1 MIPKIIQNSM
11 RHFTA
16 TAAVILSLACMF
28 SCKKEKGGGDTLEKI
43 YFVDPAS
50 ASMVLTQGQTGYIMY
65 ATVPESAAATA
76 VMEWSS
82 SDTNIAEVFNGQV
95 TAIAPGNTVITV
107 KCGNVSATLDVQVV
121 PIPVTSF
128 NVPKSMNAYMDMPTP
143 IKLTVEPAEANAA
156 SLEWKSDNPEIAE
169 VVIES
174 GKAFVNAKKEGG
186 CKITVTPYNN
196 SEASQQIAVTV
207 YPAIFKLMRR
217 SISGESGYVEILND
231 DSFDITDIG
240 MPTYEGMRYIEMIRL
255 DGGEL
260 LDSSVEVNNENS
272 GIVSITKHKR
282 SESKIILNAEE
293 KSEVGATKISVSLK
307 DDDNVY
313 TKTFTITRQKH
324 DFTSD
329 TKICRI
335 YTETPVNDV
344 EEMAREAILAV
355 QMFPAVNAV
364 WTSSNESVA
373 KVAPLTVD
381 GTGFS
386 PMAEIRTFGE
396 YGSAEITAT
405 DESGEHTR
413 KFTVRVSKA
422 SFPAGTKICI
432 RVDGHIEPVGESTT
446 IRASYDGRNDEAF
459 GLMDASGNYLS
470 TFTNFKWTIESPS
483 CECSLTP
490 VGASGVVIAPISTT
504 TFSGSKTATLV
515 CTDDAG
521 NRLTHKI
528 FIDSPNAFRGVENL
542 RVTVD
547 GKSYTGNAKVDIGK
561 TATIDIAKLTYGSSY
576 DGLKWENVGVLG
588 SVYGRTKLN
597 NNSSGSLMSI
607 EFTPNRKMEAMPIS
621 VEDEIGQVRKIYIS
635 SAKFHFPDGA
645 KLYYSYTAVNPT
657 NSGWKEATSGVLLR
671 PNISTNIKIATS
683 ETGAPVVDKAYY
695 YQVWASAIEKSK
707 KNQYVNEFSPLYNE
721 DYNVFSVFVNGYP
734 PRDDAPE
741 PYGITVKDDYGTSLY
756 NQFYI
761 HELVKFDSSTEFFV
775 WASLG
780 GAGRGYSV
788 KYDKGKDK
796 RLYVD
801 VDPPSSGKIPEVRI
815 TWTLSYNAGYYIFPE
830 ARITNSVGEQSEY
843 SMYHVRQVKFNP
855 VSSTASSPTKVV
867 LFDDY
872 GNTKTIY
879 ISYNIKN

>member
-1 MIPKIIQNSM
+1 M
-11 RHFTA
+11 RRF
-16 TAAVILSLACMF
+16 TAAVAVLLSLACAF

-50 ASMVLTQGQTGYIMY
+50 SSMVLSQGQTGYIMY

-121 PIPVTSF
+121 PIPVTNFS
-128 NVPKSMNAYMDMPTP
+128 VPKSMNAYMDMPTP

-196 SEASQQIAVTV
+196 SEASQQISVTV
-207 YPAIFKLMRR
+207 YPAIFKLMRK

-240 MPTYEGMRYIEMIRL
+240 MPYEGIRCIEMIRL
-255 DGGEL
+255 DGDKL
-260 LDSSVEVNNENS
+260 LESSVEVNNENS
-272 GIVSITKHKR
+272 GIVSITKRQR
-282 SESKIILNAEE
+282 SESKVLLNVEE
-293 KSEVGATKISVSLK
+293 KSEVGATKVSVSLK
-307 DDDNVY
+307 EDDNVY

-335 YTETPVNDV
+335 NTETPVNDV
-344 EEMAREAILAV
+344 EEMARNATMEV

-373 KVAPLTVD
+373 KVVPATSD

-422 SFPAGTKICI
+422 SFPAGTKIST
-432 RVDGHIEPVGESTT
+432 RVNNNYVPVGESTT
-446 IRASYDGRNDEAF
+446 IRASYDGRNAGGF
-459 GLMDASGNYLS
+459 GLLEASGNPS
-470 TFTNFKWTIESPS
+470 TFSNIKWTIESPS
-483 CECSLTP
+483 CECRLTQ
-490 VGASGVVIAPISTT
+490 VGANGVIIRPISKT

-521 NRLTHKI
+521 NQLKHKI
-528 FIDSPNAFRGVENL
+528 IIYSPIAFGRNALGAKVNSEMFYE
-542 RVTVD
+542 D
-547 GKSYTGNAKVDIGK
+547 AKVDIGNK
-561 TATIDIAKLTYGSSY
+561 AVVALYGNKKVPVTLAGVKWSGLEKLNSYGSVNISTNSTNTISY
-576 DGLKWENVGVLG
+576 F
-588 SVYGRTKLN
+588 
-597 NNSSGSLMSI
+597 
-607 EFTPNRKMEAMPIS
+607 EFTPNQKMESVTIT
-621 VEDEIGQVRKIYIS
+621 VEDEIGQEQTLRIQ
-635 SAKFHFPDGA
+635 SAAFHFPKGA
-645 KLYYSYTAVNPT
+645 KLYYSYGNVDPT
-657 NSGWKEATSGVLLR
+657 GGYWAEVLDGMPLK
-671 PNISTNIKIATS
+671 NDAGTYLKIATS
-683 ETGAPVVDKAYY
+683 AEGKPIVDKAYWD
-695 YQVWASAIEKSK
+695 QIWASAIEKSK
-707 KNQYVNEFSPLYNE
+707 NHSYIGEF
-721 DYNVFSVFVNGYP
+721 DDIRINVLRPWNIFGVFTKKYP
-734 PRDDAPE
+734 TKYQEPE
-741 PYGITVKDDYGTSLY
+741 YYSIEAKDDYGTALSAG
-756 NQFYI
+756 FYI
-761 HELVKFDSSTEFFV
+761 REWVEFKSEDRFQIYMKKTST
-775 WASLG
+775 
-780 GAGRGYSV
+780 
-788 KYDKGKDK
+788 
-796 RLYVD
+796 
-801 VDPPSSGKIPEVRI
+801 
-815 TWTLSYNAGYYIFPE
+815 
-830 ARITNSVGEQSEY
+830 
-843 SMYHVRQVKFNP
+843 
-855 VSSTASSPTKVV
+855 
-867 LFDDY
+867 
-872 GNTKTIY
+872 
-879 ISYNIKN
+879 

>member
-1 MIPKIIQNSM
+1 M
-11 RHFTA
+11 RRF
-16 TAAVILSLACMF
+16 TAAVAVLLSLACAF

-50 ASMVLTQGQTGYIMY
+50 ASMVLSQGQTGYIMY

-121 PIPVTSF
+121 PIPVTNFS
-128 NVPKSMNAYMDMPTP
+128 VPKSMNAYMDMPTP

-196 SEASQQIAVTV
+196 SDASQQISVTV
-207 YPAIFKLMRR
+207 YPAIFKLMRK
-217 SISGESGYVEILND
+217 SISGESSYVEILND

-240 MPTYEGMRYIEMIRL
+240 MPTYEGIRCIEMIRL
-255 DGGEL
+255 DGSSL
-260 LDSSVEVNNENS
+260 LESSVEVNNENS
-272 GIVSITKHKR
+272 GIVSITKRQR
-282 SESKIILNAEE
+282 SESKVLLNVEE
-293 KSEVGATKISVSLK
+293 KSEVGATKVSVSLK
-307 DDDNVY
+307 EDDNVY

-335 YTETPVNDV
+335 NTETPVNDV
-344 EEMAREAILAV
+344 EEMARNATMEV

-373 KVAPLTVD
+373 KVVPATSD
-381 GTGFS
+381 GKGFS
-386 PMAEIRTFGE
+386 PIAEIRTFGE

-432 RVDGHIEPVGESTT
+432 RVNGKIEPVGESTT

-490 VGASGVVIAPISTT
+490 VGASGVVVAPISTT
-504 TFSGSKTATLV
+504 AFSGSKTATLV

-521 NRLTHKI
+521 NQLKHKI
-528 FIDSPNAFRGVENL
+528 IIYSPIAFGRNALGAKVNSEMFYE
-542 RVTVD
+542 D
-547 GKSYTGNAKVDIGK
+547 AKVDIGNK
-561 TATIDIAKLTYGSSY
+561 AVVALYGNKKVPVTLAGVKWSGLEKLNSYGSVNISTNSTNTISY
-576 DGLKWENVGVLG
+576 F
-588 SVYGRTKLN
+588 
-597 NNSSGSLMSI
+597 
-607 EFTPNRKMEAMPIS
+607 EFTPNQKMESVTIT
-621 VEDEIGQVRKIYIS
+621 VEDEIGQEQTLRIQSAAFHFPKGAKIYIS
-635 SAKFHFPDGA
+635 YYKSTWSTSDDCIFFNNGSTYFRVGTSATDFVKSGSPVKWSFVKTYPELKYSSTFRALPSGDASIYALSPTSYPNDYANDDYTLVAKDAYGTEIESRFKVKKFMNFNDGCWFRLDHTYNEPSSIYKFGDGNDVYVTLPA
-645 KLYYSYTAVNPT
+645 KASYKVGMTCCPKEKGNTVYVNRAEISDFK
-657 NSGWKEATSGVLLR
+657 NGS
-671 PNISTNIKIATS
+671 ISTRTEK
-683 ETGAPVVDKAYY
+683 PVFRA
-695 YQVWASAIEKSK
+695 E
-707 KNQYVNEFSPLYNE
+707 
-721 DYNVFSVFVNGYP
+721 
-734 PRDDAPE
+734 
-741 PYGITVKDDYGTSLY
+741 ITVKREEYACIT
-756 NQFYI
+756 FY
-761 HELVKFDSSTEFFV
+761 
-775 WASLG
+775 
-780 GAGRGYSV
+780 
-788 KYDKGKDK
+788 
-796 RLYVD
+796 
-801 VDPPSSGKIPEVRI
+801 
-815 TWTLSYNAGYYIFPE
+815 
-830 ARITNSVGEQSEY
+830 
-843 SMYHVRQVKFNP
+843 
-855 VSSTASSPTKVV
+855 
-867 LFDDY
+867 DDY
-872 GNTKTIY
+872 GNKKAFY
-879 ISYNIKN
+879 IKHK

>member
-1 MIPKIIQNSM
+1 MIPKIIQNPM
-11 RHFTA
+11 RRF
-16 TAAVILSLACMF
+16 TAAVAVLLSLACAF

-50 ASMVLTQGQTGYIMY
+50 ASMVLSQGQTGYIMY

-128 NVPKSMNAYMDMPTP
+128 SVPKTMSAYMDMPTP
-143 IKLTVEPAEANAA
+143 IKLTVEPAKANAA

-186 CKITVTPYNN
+186 CKISVTPYNN
-196 SEASQQIAVTV
+196 SDASQKIEVTV

-240 MPTYEGMRYIEMIRL
+240 MPSEDGKRSIEMIRV
-255 DGGEL
+255 DGSSL
-260 LDSSVEVNNENS
+260 LESSVEVYNENS
-272 GIVSITKHKR
+272 GIVSITKYKR
-282 SESKIILNAEE
+282 SESKILLMVEE
-293 KSEVGATKISVSLK
+293 QSEVGAAKVSVSLK
-307 DDDNVY
+307 EDDNVY

-329 TKICRI
+329 TKICRM
-335 YTETPVNDV
+335 YSETPVNDV
-344 EEMAREAILAV
+344 EEMARNATMQV

-373 KVAPLTVD
+373 KVESASSD
-381 GTGFS
+381 GVGFS
-386 PMAEIRTFGE
+386 PWAMIKTFGE

-413 KFTVRVSKA
+413 KFTVKVSKA

-432 RVDGHIEPVGESTT
+432 RVGGKIEPVGESTT

-490 VGASGVVIAPISTT
+490 VGASGVVVAPISTT
-504 TFSGSKTATLV
+504 TFSGIKMATLV

-521 NRLTHKI
+521 NQLKHKI
-528 FIDSPNAFRGVENL
+528 IIDSPIAFVRNTL
-542 RVTVD
+542 RAKVNSEMFYKD
-547 GKSYTGNAKVDIGK
+547 AKVDIGNK
-561 TATIDIAKLTYGSSY
+561 AVVAIYGNKNKQVPVTLAGVKWSGLEKLNSYGSVNISTNSTNTISY
-576 DGLKWENVGVLG
+576 F
-588 SVYGRTKLN
+588 
-597 NNSSGSLMSI
+597 
-607 EFTPNRKMEAMPIS
+607 EFTPNQKMESVTIT
-621 VEDEIGQVRKIYIS
+621 VEDEIGQELTLRIQ
-635 SAKFHFPDGA
+635 SAAFHFPKGA
-645 KLYYSYTAVNPT
+645 KLYYSYGNVDPT
-657 NSGWKEATSGVLLR
+657 GGYWAEVLDGMPLK
-671 PNISTNIKIATS
+671 NDAGTYLKIATS
-683 ETGAPVVDKAYY
+683 AEGKPIVDKAYWD
-695 YQVWASAIEKSK
+695 QIWASAIEKSK
-707 KNQYVNEFSPLYNE
+707 NHSYIGEFDDIRINVLRPWNIFGVFTKKNPTKYQ
-721 DYNVFSVFVNGYP
+721 
-734 PRDDAPE
+734 E
-741 PYGITVKDDYGTSLY
+741 PKYYSIEAKDDYGTALSAG
-756 NQFYI
+756 FYI
-761 HELVKFDSSTEFFV
+761 REWVEFKSEDRFVIYMKNASSDIKYGDGSAVHDDIPNRQLFSDGSIIVKLNFDGNIPYRF
-775 WASLG
+775 
-780 GAGRGYSV
+780 
-788 KYDKGKDK
+788 
-796 RLYVD
+796 
-801 VDPPSSGKIPEVRI
+801 PSIIV
-815 TWTLSYNAGYYIFPE
+815 
-830 ARITNSVGEQSEY
+830 TNSAKQDHPYEYYLYHANFVRVYPTSSNVGTRLIFSDD
-843 SMYHVRQVKFNP
+843 
-855 VSSTASSPTKVV
+855 
-867 LFDDY
+867 FD
-872 GNTKTIY
+872 NMKTITFK
-879 ISYNIKN
+879 IE

>member
-1 MIPKIIQNSM
+1 M
-11 RHFTA
+11 RRF
-16 TAAVILSLACMF
+16 TAAVAVLLSLACAF

-50 ASMVLTQGQTGYIMY
+50 ASMVLSQGQTGYIMY

-107 KCGNVSATLDVQVV
+107 KCGNVLATLDVQVV
-121 PIPVTSF
+121 PIPVSNF
-128 NVPKSMNAYMDMPTP
+128 SVPKSMNAYMDMPTP

-196 SEASQQIAVTV
+196 SEASQQISVTV

-240 MPTYEGMRYIEMIRL
+240 MPYEGIRCIEMIRL
-255 DGGEL
+255 DGDKL
-260 LDSSVEVNNENS
+260 LESSVEVNNENS
-272 GIVSITKHKR
+272 GIVSITKRQR
-282 SESKIILNAEE
+282 SESKVLLNVEE
-293 KSEVGATKISVSLK
+293 KSEVGATKVSVSLK
-307 DDDNVY
+307 EDDNVY

-344 EEMAREAILAV
+344 EEMSRNATMEV

-373 KVAPLTVD
+373 KVVPATSD

-386 PMAEIRTFGE
+386 PMAEIQTFGE

-405 DESGEHTR
+405 DESGKNTR
-413 KFTVRVSKA
+413 KFTVKVSKA
-422 SFPAGTKICI
+422 SFPAGTKIST
-432 RVDGHIEPVGESTT
+432 RVNNNYVPVGESTT
-446 IRASYDGRNDEAF
+446 IRASYDGRNAGGF
-459 GLMDASGNYLS
+459 GLLEASGNPS
-470 TFTNFKWTIESPS
+470 TFSNIKWTIESPS
-483 CECSLTP
+483 CECRLTQ
-490 VGASGVVIAPISTT
+490 VGANGVIIRPISKT

-528 FIDSPNAFRGVENL
+528 FIDSPNAFSGVHNL

-547 GKSYTGNAKVDIGK
+547 GKSYTSNAKVDIGK
-561 TATIDIAKLTYGSSY
+561 TATIDIAKFTFDSSY

-588 SVYGRTKLN
+588 SVYGTTKLN

-635 SAKFHFPDGA
+635 SAEFQFPEGA
-645 KLYYSYTAVNPT
+645 K
-657 NSGWKEATSGVLLR
+657 
-671 PNISTNIKIATS
+671 
-683 ETGAPVVDKAYY
+683 
-695 YQVWASAIEKSK
+695 
-707 KNQYVNEFSPLYNE
+707 
-721 DYNVFSVFVNGYP
+721 
-734 PRDDAPE
+734 
-741 PYGITVKDDYGTSLY
+741 
-756 NQFYI
+756 
-761 HELVKFDSSTEFFV
+761 
-775 WASLG
+775 
-780 GAGRGYSV
+780 
-788 KYDKGKDK
+788 
-796 RLYVD
+796 
-801 VDPPSSGKIPEVRI
+801 
-815 TWTLSYNAGYYIFPE
+815 
-830 ARITNSVGEQSEY
+830 
-843 SMYHVRQVKFNP
+843 
-855 VSSTASSPTKVV
+855 
-867 LFDDY
+867 
-872 GNTKTIY
+872 IY
-879 ISYNIKN
+879 ISYNKSTWNTKDDWAFFNNGSTYFRVGTSATDFVKSGLPVEWSCVKCWPTSNYGSKLRVLPGEDASQYVLSPLAYADDYKADEYIVIAKDAYGTEVRSPLMLKKFMNFNNAVWVRLKYYDNGTQKTETLTYTFDSGKDVYKTLPAKATNLVVLECSPYENGNTVYVNCAEIIDFKNGSVGTRTKKPAFREEVTIKSEEYARITFYDDYGNKKAFYIKKK

>member
-1 MIPKIIQNSM
+1 MIPKIIQNPM
-11 RHFTA
+11 RRF
-16 TAAVILSLACMF
+16 TAAVAVLLSLACAF

-50 ASMVLTQGQTGYIMY
+50 ASMVLSQGQTGYIMY

-121 PIPVTSF
+121 PIPVTNFS
-128 NVPKSMNAYMDMPTP
+128 VPKSMNAYMDMPTP

-196 SEASQQIAVTV
+196 SEASQQISVTV

-217 SISGESGYVEILND
+217 SISGESSYVEILND

-255 DGGEL
+255 DGDKL
-260 LDSSVEVNNENS
+260 LESSVEVNNENS
-272 GIVSITKHKR
+272 GIVSITKRQR
-282 SESKIILNAEE
+282 SESKVLLNVEE
-293 KSEVGATKISVSLK
+293 KSEVGATKVSVSLK
-307 DDDNVY
+307 EDDNVY

-344 EEMAREAILAV
+344 EEMARNATMEV

-373 KVAPLTVD
+373 KVVPATSD

-413 KFTVRVSKA
+413 KFTVKVSKA
-422 SFPAGTKICI
+422 SFPAGTKIST
-432 RVDGHIEPVGESTT
+432 RVNNNYVPVGESTT
-446 IRASYDGRNDEAF
+446 IRASYDGRNAGGF
-459 GLMDASGNYLS
+459 GLLEASGNPS
-470 TFTNFKWTIESPS
+470 TFSNIKWTIESPS
-483 CECSLTP
+483 CECRLTQ
-490 VGASGVVIAPISTT
+490 VGANGVIIRPISKT

-528 FIDSPNAFRGVENL
+528 FIASPNAFSGVHNL

-547 GKSYTGNAKVDIGK
+547 GKSYTSNAKVDIGK
-561 TATIDIAKLTYGSSY
+561 TATIDIAKFTFDSSY

-588 SVYGRTKLN
+588 SVYGTTKLN

-635 SAKFHFPDGA
+635 SAKFHFPEGA
-645 KLYYSYTAVNPT
+645 KLYYSYGNVDPT
-657 NSGWKEATSGVLLR
+657 GGYWAEVLDGMPLK
-671 PNISTNIKIATS
+671 NYEGTCLKIATS
-683 ETGAPVVDKAYY
+683 AAGKPIVDKAYWD
-695 YQVWASAIEKSK
+695 QIWASAIEKSK
-707 KNQYVNEFSPLYNE
+707 NNSYVYEFGATMINALKPENVFAIFTKQYPAKNQ
-721 DYNVFSVFVNGYP
+721 D
-734 PRDDAPE
+734 PE
-741 PYGITVKDDYGTSLY
+741 PYSIEVKDDYGSAISAR
-756 NQFYI
+756 FYI
-761 HELVKFDSSTEFFV
+761 REWVKFDSDTRFEIGKKNGNLFIDYNNGSSESIRIPKSDLFSDGSIFV
-775 WASLG
+775 RMKFG
-780 GAGRGYSV
+780 NV
-788 KYDKGKDK
+788 
-796 RLYVD
+796 LYRFSRIIVTNSAKPD
-801 VDPPSSGKIPEVRI
+801 NPYEYYLYHENFIREYPTSSSGSGTR
-815 TWTLSYNAGYYIFPE
+815 LIFSDDFGNMKTFTFT
-830 ARITNSVGEQSEY
+830 TN
-843 SMYHVRQVKFNP
+843 
-855 VSSTASSPTKVV
+855 
-867 LFDDY
+867 
-872 GNTKTIY
+872 
-879 ISYNIKN
+879 

>member
-1 MIPKIIQNSM
+1 M
-11 RHFTA
+11 RRF
-16 TAAVILSLACMF
+16 TAAVAVLLSLACAF

-50 ASMVLTQGQTGYIMY
+50 ASMVLSQGQTGYIMY

-121 PIPVTSF
+121 PIPVTNFS
-128 NVPKSMNAYMDMPTP
+128 VPKSMNAYIDMPTH

-186 CKITVTPYNN
+186 CKITVTPYN
-196 SEASQQIAVTV
+196 SSDASQQISVTV

-217 SISGESGYVEILND
+217 SISGESSYVEILND

-240 MPTYEGMRYIEMIRL
+240 MPYEGIRCIEMIRL
-255 DGGEL
+255 DGDKL
-260 LDSSVEVNNENS
+260 LESSVEVNNENS
-272 GIVSITKHKR
+272 GIVSITKRQR
-282 SESKIILNAEE
+282 SESKVLLNVEE
-293 KSEVGATKISVSLK
+293 KSEVGATKVSVSLK
-307 DDDNVY
+307 EDDNVY

-373 KVAPLTVD
+373 KVVPATSD

-422 SFPAGTKICI
+422 SFPAGTKIST
-432 RVDGHIEPVGESTT
+432 RVNNNYVPVGESTT
-446 IRASYDGRNDEAF
+446 IRASYDGRNAGGF
-459 GLMDASGNYLS
+459 GLLEASGNPS
-470 TFTNFKWTIESPS
+470 TFSNIKWTIESPS

-490 VGASGVVIAPISTT
+490 VGASGVVVAPISTT

-521 NRLTHKI
+521 NQLKHKI
-528 FIDSPNAFRGVENL
+528 IIYSPKAFGRNALGAKVNSEMFYE
-542 RVTVD
+542 D
-547 GKSYTGNAKVDIGK
+547 AKVDIGNK
-561 TATIDIAKLTYGSSY
+561 AVVALYGNKKVPVTLAGVKWSGLEKLNSYGS
-576 DGLKWENVGVLG
+576 V
-588 SVYGRTKLN
+588 
-597 NNSSGSLMSI
+597 
-607 EFTPNRKMEAMPIS
+607 
-621 VEDEIGQVRKIYIS
+621 
-635 SAKFHFPDGA
+635 
-645 KLYYSYTAVNPT
+645 
-657 NSGWKEATSGVLLR
+657 
-671 PNISTNIKIATS
+671 NISTNSTNTI
-683 ETGAPVVDKAYY
+683 
-695 YQVWASAIEKSK
+695 SA
-707 KNQYVNEFSPLYNE
+707 
-721 DYNVFSVFVNGYP
+721 
-734 PRDDAPE
+734 
-741 PYGITVKDDYGTSLY
+741 
-756 NQFYI
+756 
-761 HELVKFDSSTEFFV
+761 
-775 WASLG
+775 
-780 GAGRGYSV
+780 
-788 KYDKGKDK
+788 
-796 RLYVD
+796 
-801 VDPPSSGKIPEVRI
+801 
-815 TWTLSYNAGYYIFPE
+815 
-830 ARITNSVGEQSEY
+830 
-843 SMYHVRQVKFNP
+843 
-855 VSSTASSPTKVV
+855 
-867 LFDDY
+867 
-872 GNTKTIY
+872 
-879 ISYNIKN
+879 

>member
-1 MIPKIIQNSM
+1 MIPKIIQNPM
-11 RHFTA
+11 RRF
-16 TAAVILSLACMF
+16 TAAVAVLLSLACAF

-50 ASMVLTQGQTGYIMY
+50 ASMVLSQGQTGYIMY

-121 PIPVTSF
+121 PIPVTNFS
-128 NVPKSMNAYMDMPTP
+128 VPKSMNAYMDMPTP

-196 SEASQQIAVTV
+196 SEASQQISVTV

-217 SISGESGYVEILND
+217 SISGESSYVEILND

-255 DGGEL
+255 DGDKL
-260 LDSSVEVNNENS
+260 LESSVEVNNENS
-272 GIVSITKHKR
+272 GIVSITKRQR
-282 SESKIILNAEE
+282 SESKVLLNVEE
-293 KSEVGATKISVSLK
+293 KSEVGATKVSVSLK
-307 DDDNVY
+307 EDDNVY

-344 EEMAREAILAV
+344 EEMARNATMEV

-373 KVAPLTVD
+373 KVVPATSD

-413 KFTVRVSKA
+413 KFTVKVSKA
-422 SFPAGTKICI
+422 SFPAGTKIST
-432 RVDGHIEPVGESTT
+432 RVNNNYVPVGESTT
-446 IRASYDGRNDEAF
+446 IRASYDGRNAEGF
-459 GLMDASGNYLS
+459 GLLEASGNPS
-470 TFTNFKWTIESPS
+470 TFSNIKWTIESPS
-483 CECSLTP
+483 CECRLTQ
-490 VGASGVVIAPISTT
+490 VGANGVIIRPISKTA
-504 TFSGSKTATLV
+504 FSGSKTATLV

-528 FIDSPNAFRGVENL
+528 FIDSPNAFSGVHNL

-547 GKSYTGNAKVDIGK
+547 GKSYTSNAKVDIGK
-561 TATIDIAKLTYGSSY
+561 TATIDIAKFTFDSSY

-588 SVYGRTKLN
+588 SVYGTTKLN

-621 VEDEIGQVRKIYIS
+621 VEDEIGQVKKIYIS
-635 SAKFHFPDGA
+635 SAKFQFPEGA
-645 KLYYSYTAVNPT
+645 KLYYSYGNVDPT
-657 NSGWKEATSGVLLR
+657 GGYWAEVLDGMPLK
-671 PNISTNIKIATS
+671 NDAGTYLKIATS
-683 ETGAPVVDKAYY
+683 AEGKPIVDKAYWD
-695 YQVWASAIEKSK
+695 QIWASAIEKSK
-707 KNQYVNEFSPLYNE
+707 NHSYIGEFDDIRINVLRPWNIFGLFTKKYPAKNQ
-721 DYNVFSVFVNGYP
+721 D
-734 PRDDAPE
+734 PE
-741 PYGITVKDDYGTSLY
+741 PYSIEVKDDYGTAISAR
-756 NQFYI
+756 FYI
-761 HELVKFDSSTEFFV
+761 REWVKFDSDTRFEIGKKNGNLFIDYNNGSSESIRIPKSDLFSDGSIFV
-775 WASLG
+775 RMKFG
-780 GAGRGYSV
+780 NV
-788 KYDKGKDK
+788 
-796 RLYVD
+796 LYRFSRIIVTNSAKPD
-801 VDPPSSGKIPEVRI
+801 NPHEYYLYHENFIREYPTSSSGSGTR
-815 TWTLSYNAGYYIFPE
+815 LIFSDDFGNMKTFTFT
-830 ARITNSVGEQSEY
+830 TN
-843 SMYHVRQVKFNP
+843 
-855 VSSTASSPTKVV
+855 
-867 LFDDY
+867 
-872 GNTKTIY
+872 
-879 ISYNIKN
+879 

>member
-1 MIPKIIQNSM
+1 M
-11 RHFTA
+11 
-16 TAAVILSLACMF
+16 
-28 SCKKEKGGGDTLEKI
+28 
-43 YFVDPAS
+43 
-50 ASMVLTQGQTGYIMY
+50 
-65 ATVPESAAATA
+65 
-76 VMEWSS
+76 
-82 SDTNIAEVFNGQV
+82 

-121 PIPVTSF
+121 PIPVTNFS
-128 NVPKSMNAYMDMPTP
+128 VPKSMNAYMDMPTP
-143 IKLTVEPAEANAA
+143 IKLTLEPAEANAA
-156 SLEWKSDNPEIAE
+156 SLLWESDNPEIAE

-196 SEASQQIAVTV
+196 SEASQKIEVTV

-240 MPTYEGMRYIEMIRL
+240 MPTYEGMRYIIEMIRL

-307 DDDNVY
+307 EDDNVY

-335 YTETPVNDV
+335 YETPVNDV

-373 KVAPLTVD
+373 KVAPLTID
-381 GTGFS
+381 GKGFS

-405 DESGEHTR
+405 DESGKNTR
-413 KFTVRVSKA
+413 KFTVKVSKA

-432 RVDGHIEPVGESTT
+432 RVDGHIVPVGESTT
-446 IRASYDGRNDEAF
+446 LRASYDGRNDAAF

-490 VGASGVVIAPISTT
+490 VGASGVVVAPISTT

-528 FIDSPNAFRGVENL
+528 FIDSPNAFSGVHNL

-547 GKSYTGNAKVDIGK
+547 GKSYTSNAKVDIGK
-561 TATIDIAKLTYGSSY
+561 TATIDIAKFTFDSSY

-588 SVYGRTKLN
+588 SVYGTTKLN

-621 VEDEIGQVRKIYIS
+621 VEDEIGQVKKIYIS
-635 SAKFHFPDGA
+635 SAKFQFPEGA
-645 KLYYSYTAVNPT
+645 KLYYSYGNVDPT
-657 NSGWKEATSGVLLR
+657 GGYWSEVLDGMPLK
-671 PNISTNIKIATS
+671 NYEGTCLKIATS
-683 ETGAPVVDKAYY
+683 AAGKPIVDKAYWD
-695 YQVWASAIEKSK
+695 QIWASAIEKSK
-707 KNQYVNEFSPLYNE
+707 NDNYVYDFNETMINALKPE
-721 DYNVFSVFVNGYP
+721 NVFAIFTKQFPNKYQ
-734 PRDDAPE
+734 APKSYSIE
-741 PYGITVKDDYGTSLY
+741 AKDDYGTALSAS
-756 NQFYI
+756 FWI
-761 HELVKFDSSTEFFV
+761 REWVKFDSDTRFEVGKNKGNLFV
-775 WASLG
+775 DYNNGSSESIRIPKSELFSDG
-780 GAGRGYSV
+780 SIFVRV
-788 KYDKGKDK
+788 KF
-796 RLYVD
+796 
-801 VDPPSSGKIPEVRI
+801 
-815 TWTLSYNAGYYIFPE
+815 YNVEYIFP
-830 ARITNSVGEQSEY
+830 RIIVTNSAKQDHPHEY
-843 SMYHVRQVKFNP
+843 YLYHKKFIREYP
-855 VSSTASSPTKVV
+855 TSSSLGTR
-867 LFDDY
+867 LIFF
-872 GNTKTIY
+872 G
-879 ISYNIKN
+879 

>member
-1 MIPKIIQNSM
+1 MIPKIIQNPM
-11 RHFTA
+11 RRF
-16 TAAVILSLACMF
+16 TAAVAVLLSLACAF

-43 YFVDPAS
+43 YFVDPES
-50 ASMVLTQGQTGYIMY
+50 ASMVLSQGQTGYIMY

-121 PIPVTSF
+121 PIPVTNFS
-128 NVPKSMNAYMDMPTP
+128 VPKTMSAYMDMPTP

-156 SLEWKSDNPEIAE
+156 SLEWKSGNPEIAE

-196 SEASQQIAVTV
+196 SEASQQISVTV

-240 MPTYEGMRYIEMIRL
+240 MPYEGIRYIEMIRL
-255 DGGEL
+255 DGDKL
-260 LDSSVEVNNENS
+260 LESSVEVNNENS
-272 GIVSITKHKR
+272 GIVSITKRQR
-282 SESKIILNAEE
+282 SESKVLLNVEE
-293 KSEVGATKISVSLK
+293 KSEVGATKVSVSLK
-307 DDDNVY
+307 EDDNVY

-335 YTETPVNDV
+335 NTETPVNDV
-344 EEMAREAILAV
+344 EEMARNATMEV

-373 KVAPLTVD
+373 KVVPATSD

-413 KFTVRVSKA
+413 KFTVKVSKA

-432 RVDGHIEPVGESTT
+432 RVGGHIEPVGESTT
-446 IRASYDGRNDEAF
+446 IRASYDGRNDAAF

-483 CECSLTP
+483 CECSLSP
-490 VGASGVVIAPISTT
+490 VGASGVVVAPISTT

-528 FIDSPNAFRGVENL
+528 FIDSPNAFSGVHNL

-561 TATIDIAKLTYGSSY
+561 TATIDIAKLAVDSSY

-588 SVYGRTKLN
+588 SVYGTTKLN

-621 VEDEIGQVRKIYIS
+621 VEDEIGQVKKIYIS
-635 SAKFHFPDGA
+635 SAEFQFPEGA
-645 KLYYSYTAVNPT
+645 KIYISYYKSTWSTSDDCVFFNNGSTYFRVGTSATDFVKSGSPVKWSYAKTYPNSNYNSTFRALPEGDASIYALSPTSYPKDYDDDEYTLVAKDAYGTEISARFKVKKFMNFNDGIWFRLSYHVSGSQEGKKYKFESGKDVYLTLPKGAYADVKMDCCPYENGYGNAVYINRAEISDFK
-657 NSGWKEATSGVLLR
+657 NGS
-671 PNISTNIKIATS
+671 ISTRTEKPAFRPTVTTIS
-683 ETGAPVVDKAYY
+683 E
-695 YQVWASAIEKSK
+695 
-707 KNQYVNEFSPLYNE
+707 QY
-721 DYNVFSVFVNGYP
+721 
-734 PRDDAPE
+734 
-741 PYGITVKDDYGTSLY
+741 
-756 NQFYI
+756 
-761 HELVKFDSSTEFFV
+761 
-775 WASLG
+775 
-780 GAGRGYSV
+780 
-788 KYDKGKDK
+788 
-796 RLYVD
+796 
-801 VDPPSSGKIPEVRI
+801 
-815 TWTLSYNAGYYIFPE
+815 
-830 ARITNSVGEQSEY
+830 ARITLY
-843 SMYHVRQVKFNP
+843 
-855 VSSTASSPTKVV
+855 
-867 LFDDY
+867 DDY
-872 GNTKTIY
+872 GNKKAFY
-879 ISYNIKN
+879 IKQK

>member
-1 MIPKIIQNSM
+1 MIPKIIQNPM
-11 RHFTA
+11 RRF
-16 TAAVILSLACMF
+16 TAAVAVLLSLACAF

-50 ASMVLTQGQTGYIMY
+50 SSMVLSQGQTGYIMY

-121 PIPVTSF
+121 PIPVTNFS
-128 NVPKSMNAYMDMPTP
+128 VPKSMNAYMDMPTP

-196 SEASQQIAVTV
+196 SEASQQISVTV

-217 SISGESGYVEILND
+217 SISGESSYVEILND

-240 MPTYEGMRYIEMIRL
+240 MPYEGIRCIEMIRL
-255 DGGEL
+255 DGDKL
-260 LDSSVEVNNENS
+260 LESSVEVNNENS
-272 GIVSITKHKR
+272 GIVSITKRQR
-282 SESKIILNAEE
+282 SESKVLLNVEE
-293 KSEVGATKISVSLK
+293 KSEVGAAKVSVSLK
-307 DDDNVY
+307 EDDNVY

-344 EEMAREAILAV
+344 EEMSRNATMEV

-373 KVAPLTVD
+373 KVVPATSD

-386 PMAEIRTFGE
+386 PMAEIQTFGE

-422 SFPAGTKICI
+422 SFPAGTKIST
-432 RVDGHIEPVGESTT
+432 RVNNNYVPVGESTT
-446 IRASYDGRNDEAF
+446 IRASYDGRNAGGF
-459 GLMDASGNYLS
+459 GLLEASGNPS
-470 TFTNFKWTIESPS
+470 TFSNIKWTIESPS
-483 CECSLTP
+483 CECRLTQ
-490 VGASGVVIAPISTT
+490 VGANGVIIRPISKT

-528 FIDSPNAFRGVENL
+528 FIDSPNAFSGVHNL

-547 GKSYTGNAKVDIGK
+547 GKSYTGNAKVDFGK
-561 TATIDIAKLTYGSSY
+561 TATIDIAKFTFDSSY

-588 SVYGRTKLN
+588 SVYGTTKLN

-621 VEDEIGQVRKIYIS
+621 VEDEIGQVRKIYIT
-635 SAKFHFPDGA
+635 SAEFQFPEGA
-645 KLYYSYTAVNPT
+645 KIYISYYKSTWSTSDDKPFFNNGSTYFRVGTSATDFVKSGSPVKWSYAKTYPKSYNSTFRALPEGDASIYALSPT
-657 NSGWKEATSGVLLR
+657 SYPK
-671 PNISTNIKIATS
+671 
-683 ETGAPVVDKAYY
+683 DYY
-695 YQVWASAIEKSK
+695 
-707 KNQYVNEFSPLYNE
+707 
-721 DYNVFSVFVNGYP
+721 
-734 PRDDAPE
+734 DDNYTLVA
-741 PYGITVKDDYGTSLY
+741 KDAYGTEVSAR
-756 NQFYI
+756 FI
-761 HELVKFDSSTEFFV
+761 VKKFMNFNDGIWFRLSYYVRGSNGERV
-775 WASLG
+775 W
-780 GAGRGYSV
+780 
-788 KYDKGKDK
+788 KGKNYKFESGKDVYLTLPK
-796 RLYVD
+796 DAYNYVD
-801 VDPPSSGKIPEVRI
+801 IDCCPYEYGNSVYVSRAEIVDFENGSVGTRTRIPAFGATATTISEQ
-815 TWTLSYNAGYYIFPE
+815 Y
-830 ARITNSVGEQSEY
+830 ARITLY
-843 SMYHVRQVKFNP
+843 
-855 VSSTASSPTKVV
+855 
-867 LFDDY
+867 DDY
-872 GNTKTIY
+872 GNKKAFY
-879 ISYNIKN
+879 IKNK

>member
-1 MIPKIIQNSM
+1 MIPKIIQNPM
-11 RHFTA
+11 RHFMA
-16 TAAVILSLACMF
+16 TAAVLLSLACMF

-121 PIPVTSF
+121 PIPVTNFS
-128 NVPKSMNAYMDMPTP
+128 VPKTMSAYMDMPTP

-307 DDDNVY
+307 EDDNVY

-386 PMAEIRTFGE
+386 PMAEIRTFAE

-413 KFTVRVSKA
+413 KFTVKVSKA

-483 CECSLTP
+483 CECSLSP
-490 VGASGVVIAPISTT
+490 VGASGVIVAPISTT

-528 FIDSPNAFRGVENL
+528 FIDSPNAFSGVQNL

-547 GKSYTGNAKVDIGK
+547 GKSYTSNAKVDIGK
-561 TATIDIAKLTYGSSY
+561 TATIDIAKLTFDSSY

-588 SVYGRTKLN
+588 SVYGTTKLN
-597 NNSSGSLMSI
+597 NNSSGSLKSI

-635 SAKFHFPDGA
+635 SAKFHFPEGA
-645 KLYYSYTAVNPT
+645 KLYYGYNNT
-657 NSGWKEATSGVLLR
+657 NATGGSWSEVKSNMPLINTGG
-671 PNISTNIKIATS
+671 TYFKIATS
-683 ETGAPVVDKAYY
+683 AEGEPVVDKANWN
-695 YQVWASAIEKSK
+695 QIWASAIDGSS
-707 KNQYVNEFSPLYNE
+707 NSSY
-721 DYNVFSVFVNGYP
+721 VNGYVKGYSDLVNNVLKSNNIFGVFVRNYP
-734 PRDDAPE
+734 DKYHNQVSYKLEA
-741 PYGITVKDDYGTSLY
+741 KDDYGTVLS
-756 NQFYI
+756 NWFYI
-761 HELVKFDSSTEFFV
+761 REWVKFDSDTRFEIGKNKGNLFV
-775 WASLG
+775 DYNNGSNESIKIPKSELFSDGSIFVRVKFYNVEYPFSRIIVTNSAKPDNPYEYYLYHEKFIREYPTSSSLG
-780 GAGRGYSV
+780 T
-788 KYDKGKDK
+788 
-796 RLYVD
+796 RL
-801 VDPPSSGKIPEVRI
+801 
-815 TWTLSYNAGYYIFPE
+815 IF
-830 ARITNSVGEQSEY
+830 S
-843 SMYHVRQVKFNP
+843 
-855 VSSTASSPTKVV
+855 
-867 LFDDY
+867 DDF
-872 GNTKTIY
+872 GNMKTFTFQAI
-879 ISYNIKN
+879 N

>member
-1 MIPKIIQNSM
+1 MIPTIIHKSM
-11 RHFTA
+11 RQLTA
-16 TAAVILSLACMF
+16 SVAVLLSLACVF
-28 SCKKEKGGGDTLEKI
+28 SCKKEKGGGDALEKI

-50 ASMVLTQGQTGYIMY
+50 ATMVITQGRSEQILY
-65 ATVPESAAATA
+65 ATVPEKAADTA
-76 VMEWSS
+76 ILEWF
-82 SDTNIAEVFNGQV
+82 SDDPSIADVINGLV
-95 TAIAPGNTVITV
+95 TAIAPGNTVITA
-107 KCGNVSATLDVQVV
+107 KCGNVTATVDVQVV

-128 NVPKSMNAYMDMPTP
+128 SVPKTMSAYMDMPVQ
-143 IKLTVEPAEANAA
+143 IKLTLEPAEANAA

-169 VVIES
+169 VVIED
-174 GKAFVNAKKEGG
+174 GKAIVNAKKEGG

-196 SEASQQIAVTV
+196 SEASQQISVTV
-207 YPAIFKLMRR
+207 YPAIFKLMRS
-217 SISGESGYVEILND
+217 SISGESGYVEIPND

-240 MPTYEGMRYIEMIRL
+240 MPTYEGMRYIEMIRV

-260 LDSSVEVNNENS
+260 LDSSVDVYNENP

-282 SESKIILNAEE
+282 IESKIILNAEE
-293 KSEVGATKISVSLK
+293 KSEVGATKVSVSLK
-307 DDDNVY
+307 EDDNVY

-344 EEMAREAILAV
+344 EEMAREARLAV
-355 QMFPAVNAV
+355 QMLPAVNAV

-373 KVAPLTVD
+373 KVVPLTID

-386 PMAEIRTFGE
+386 PKAEIRTFGE

-432 RVDGHIEPVGESTT
+432 RVNGKLEPVGESTT
-446 IRASYDGRNDEAF
+446 IRASYDGRNDAGF

-483 CECSLTP
+483 CECSLSP
-490 VGASGVVIAPISTT
+490 VSASGVIVAPISTT

-521 NRLTHKI
+521 NTLKHKI
-528 FIDSPNAFRGVENL
+528 IIASPNAFSGAHNL

-561 TATIDIAKLTYGSSY
+561 TATIDIAKLTFDSSY

-588 SVYGRTKLN
+588 SVYGTTKLN

-607 EFTPNRKMEAMPIS
+607 EFTPNRKMESMPVT

-635 SAKFHFPDGA
+635 SAKFQFPEGA
-645 KLYYSYTAVNPT
+645 KLYYSYGNVDPT
-657 NSGWKEATSGVLLR
+657 GGYWAEVLDGMPLK
-671 PNISTNIKIATS
+671 NDAGTYLKIATS
-683 ETGAPVVDKAYY
+683 AEGKPIVDKAYWD
-695 YQVWASAIEKSK
+695 QIWASAIEKSK
-707 KNQYVNEFSPLYNE
+707 NHGYIGEFDDIRINVLRPWNIFGVFTKKYPAKNQDPVYYSIE
-721 DYNVFSVFVNGYP
+721 
-734 PRDDAPE
+734 A
-741 PYGITVKDDYGTSLY
+741 KDDYGTALSAR
-756 NQFYI
+756 FYI
-761 HELVKFDSSTEFFV
+761 REWVKFDSDTRFEIGKKNGNLFIDYNNGRSESIYILKSDLFSDGSIFV
-775 WASLG
+775 
-780 GAGRGYSV
+780 RV
-788 KYDKGKDK
+788 KFGNVEY
-796 RLYVD
+796 RF
-801 VDPPSSGKIPEVRI
+801 PRI
-815 TWTLSYNAGYYIFPE
+815 IV
-830 ARITNSVGEQSEY
+830 TNSAKQDNPHEY
-843 SMYHVRQVKFNP
+843 YLYHEKFVREYP
-855 VSSTASSPTKVV
+855 TSSSPATRLV
-867 LFDDY
+867 FSDDF
-872 GNTKTIY
+872 GNKKTFTFKSI
-879 ISYNIKN
+879 N

>member
-1 MIPKIIQNSM
+1 MIPKIIQNPM

-50 ASMVLTQGQTGYIMY
+50 ASTVLTQGQTGYIMY

-128 NVPKSMNAYMDMPTP
+128 SVPKSMNAYMDRPTP

-156 SLEWKSDNPEIAE
+156 SLLWESDNPEIAE

-186 CKITVTPYNN
+186 CKISVTPYN
-196 SEASQQIAVTV
+196 SSDASQKIEVTV

-217 SISGESGYVEILND
+217 SISDESGYVEILND

-307 DDDNVY
+307 EDDNVY

-373 KVAPLTVD
+373 KVVPATSD

-413 KFTVRVSKA
+413 KFTVKVSKA
-422 SFPAGTKICI
+422 SFPAGTKIGT
-432 RVDGHIEPVGESTT
+432 RVGGKLVPVGESTT
-446 IRASYDGRNDEAF
+446 LRASYDGRNDAGF
-459 GLMDASGNYLS
+459 GLMDASGNYLT

-483 CECSLTP
+483 CECRLST
-490 VGASGVVIAPISTT
+490 VGASGVVVAPISTT

-528 FIDSPNAFRGVENL
+528 FIDSPNAFSGVHNL

-547 GKSYTGNAKVDIGK
+547 GKSYTSNAKVDIGK
-561 TATIDIAKLTYGSSY
+561 TATIDIAKLTFDSSY

-588 SVYGRTKLN
+588 SVYGTTKLN
-597 NNSSGSLMSI
+597 NNSSGSLKSI

-635 SAKFHFPDGA
+635 SAEFQFPEGAKIYISYYKSTWSTSDDCVFFNNGSTYFRVGTSATDFVKSGSPVKWSCVKTYPKLNYSSTLRALPDGDASIYALSPTSYPKDYANDDYTLVA
-645 KLYYSYTAVNPT
+645 KDAYGTEISARFTVKKFMNFNDGCWFRLDHTYNEPSSIYKFGDGNDVYVTLPAKASYKVGMTCFPKEKGNTVYVNRAEISDFK
-657 NSGWKEATSGVLLR
+657 NGS
-671 PNISTNIKIATS
+671 ISTRTEK
-683 ETGAPVVDKAYY
+683 PVFRA
-695 YQVWASAIEKSK
+695 E
-707 KNQYVNEFSPLYNE
+707 
-721 DYNVFSVFVNGYP
+721 
-734 PRDDAPE
+734 
-741 PYGITVKDDYGTSLY
+741 ITVKREEY
-756 NQFYI
+756 
-761 HELVKFDSSTEFFV
+761 
-775 WASLG
+775 
-780 GAGRGYSV
+780 
-788 KYDKGKDK
+788 
-796 RLYVD
+796 
-801 VDPPSSGKIPEVRI
+801 
-815 TWTLSYNAGYYIFPE
+815 
-830 ARITNSVGEQSEY
+830 ARITFY
-843 SMYHVRQVKFNP
+843 
-855 VSSTASSPTKVV
+855 
-867 LFDDY
+867 DDY
-872 GNTKTIY
+872 GNKKAFY
-879 ISYNIKN
+879 IKHK